1 MPHRPLTPSSIHPP
15 LARYAH
21 AVLVPGG
28 SVVVRSSG
36 QLGIAADGQI
46 PATTYQQL
54 ALIFANISAILTEA
68 GMEPR
73 NICHMTAWLTD
84 RADLPVYMSAR
95 DDFLGPQAVPAASTL
110 LLVAGFSRP
119 EFKVEVEFMAAADSL
134 P

>member
-1 MPHRPLTPSSIHPP
+1 MPHRTLNPPSIHPP
-15 LARYAH
+15 LARYSH
-21 AVLVPGG
+21 AVLVPGA
-28 SVVVRSSG
+28 SNILRSSG

-46 PATTYQQL
+46 PTTTALQL
-54 ALIFANISAILTEA
+54 AIIFANIRAILTEA

-95 DDFLGPQAVPAASTL
+95 DDFLGTHTMPAASTL
-110 LLVAGFSRP
+110 LIVSGFSRP
-119 EFKVEVEFMAAADSL
+119 EFKIEVEFMAAIDHS